1 MLEAIE
7 KIIDIIGY
15 FGPQILILLTI
26 FLLFNKYT
34 LLQIYLIGFVINSFL
49 NFVLKG
55 IIKQPRPSEDKH
67 VFNVWLNNGMK
78 GDRLW
83 FDRFGMPSGHA
94 QSVFYSTFFIIFAL
108 QNTNI
113 NILYLIISLNTL
125 YQRVKYKN
133 HTVLQVIVGAIVGTI
148 IGSLLYYY
156 SQKILQG
163 KLKEK
168 EDDNAPI

>member
-1 MLEAIE
+1 
-7 KIIDIIGY
+7 
-15 FGPQILILLTI
+15 
-26 FLLFNKYT
+26 
-34 LLQIYLIGFVINSFL
+34 LQIYLIGFVINSLL

-168 EDDNAPI
+168 KDDNAPI

>member
-15 FGPQILILLTI
+15 FGPQILILFTI

-94 QSVFYSTFFIIFAL
+94 QSVFYSTFFISFAL

>member
-133 HTVLQVIVGAIVGTI
+133 HTVLQIIVGAIVGTI